1 VELRS
6 NLNTQQATLERQ
18 GFRVES
24 RIVPGFAKTE
34 VSQGRGFVAEA
45 LLGSVSHQV
54 ARRAEAAVLLIPAWD
69 KT

>member
-1 VELRS
+1 
-6 NLNTQQATLERQ
+6 
-18 GFRVES
+18 
-24 RIVPGFAKTE
+24 VPGFAKTE